1 MAFLIFITL
10 LIHLMVPLYVID
22 ILKNFMK
29 TDKIKHLYWK
39 IMYSFIML
47 EAIIFSIYAMAQ
59 VYNEFTELVWKTKN

>member
-1 MAFLIFITL
+1 MLFLIFITL

-22 ILKNFMK
+22 ILKNFMDTK
-29 TDKIKHLYWK
+29 NIKYLYWK

-47 EAIIFSIYAMAQ
+47 EAIIFSIYAMSQ